1 MGRAQMEIRV
11 GRAGNGTP
19 VFLVHGQ
26 NQTFG
31 RVFGA
36 TWDNDRALW
45 MYPAFYPASGKVLA
59 DLQAVASDVDVVI
72 SDVAQRHIEALEEVH
87 RRLVAQTLPTGF
99 EYVTAPYLHQ
109 VEGLCHVF
117 YNMRAALFYDPGLGK
132 SKIAIDLIRLL
143 RHTGN
148 TATAL
153 VLGPRVT
160 VRNWG
165 RQIDLHSGRQ
175 VTWAALVGTPKQKR
189 AILDR
194 AAAEGTDIVL
204 STYDTARSLV
214 DLLVERLPYSILVC
228 DESHGVKTWQSERT
242 KTTWEIAQKAMRR
255 ILMTGSPTEGNPLD
269 LYGPYKILGDCF
281 MPETYWKYKKTFVVT
296 RGPNSPIVVGY
307 KNLDIVNARTTFLS
321 IRRTKEQCLDLPER
335 TFVDIDYTLSR
346 AQTVAYDNIVIDMG
360 IDPAVLAQLGI
371 QIRSGE
377 VGGIPILPHQL
388 SAVEMPHR
396 AAALMKLLQ
405 ITSGFLIKSEKDPY
419 YCDTVRNGTPCEH
432 RDDCVVRQINPRTPR
447 CLVDQTPWPSTTIVF
462 DENPKLDAIMELLEG
477 ILDASTH
484 KVIIWCNFHIEMDLI
499 EERLTQAEIGHVRVD
514 GNTRDTMAAV
524 DAFNDDPAVRV
535 YIGQVTT
542 GLGITLN
549 SATYTIYSS
558 LPYSLNSYSQCLD
571 RNYRIGQDN
580 KVVVN
585 RMIGHGT
592 LELAVAHLL
601 DHKVDVDSM
610 LTNKIECALCP
621 HTVKCLAKGIEP
633 FQMGCIHPKKVDRPV
648 IKAYALPVLP
658 GGNR

>member
-1 MGRAQMEIRV
+1 MEIRV

-26 NQTFG
+26 NATYS

-36 TWDNDRALW
+36 TWDASRALW
-45 MYPAFYPASGKVLA
+45 MYPAFFPASSKVIA

-72 SDVAQRHIEALEEVH
+72 SDVAQRHIEALEDVR
-87 RRLVAQTLPTGF
+87 RRLEALTLPTGF
-99 EYVTAPYLHQ
+99 EYVTAPYQHQ

-132 SKIAIDLIRLL
+132 SKIAIDLLRLL

-148 TATAL
+148 RATAL

-175 VTWAALVGTPKQKR
+175 LTWAALVGTPKQKR
-189 AILDR
+189 EIIER
-194 AAAEGTDIVL
+194 AAAEGTDMVL

-214 DLLVERLPYSILVC
+214 DFLVERLPYGVLVC

-242 KTTWEIAQKAMRR
+242 KTTHEIAQKAMRR

-296 RGPNSPIVVGY
+296 RGANSPIVVGY
-307 KNLDIVNARTTFLS
+307 KNLDVINARTTFLS
-321 IRRTKEQCLDLPER
+321 IRRTKEQCLDLPTR
-335 TFVDIDYTLSR
+335 SFVDVEYTLTR
-346 AQTVAYDNIVIDMG
+346 AQTVAYDKIVIDMG
-360 IDPAVLAQLGI
+360 IDPEVLGKLGI

-377 VGGIPILPHQL
+377 IGAKPILPHQL
-388 SAVEMPHR
+388 SAIEMPHR

-405 ITSGFLIKSEKDPY
+405 ITSGFLIKSEKDPF
-419 YCDTVRNGTPCEH
+419 YCDSARGGLPCEH
-432 RDDCVVRQINPRTPR
+432 RDACVARQIQPRTPR
-447 CLVDQTPWPSTTIVF
+447 CLVDATPWPSTTITF
-462 DENPKLDAIMELLEG
+462 DEHPKLESIMELLDG
-477 ILDASTH
+477 ILETPHH
-484 KVIIWCNFHIEMDLI
+484 KVIIWCAFHIEMDLI
-499 EERLTQAEIGHVRVD
+499 EERLNAEEIGYVRVD
-514 GNTRDTMAAV
+514 GGSRDPMASV
-524 DAFNDDPAVRV
+524 DAFNDAPAVRV

-549 SATYTIYSS
+549 SATYMIYSS

-571 RNYRIGQDN
+571 RNYRIGQND
-580 KVVVN
+580 KVTVY
-585 RMIGHGT
+585 RMIGQGT

-601 DHKVDVDSM
+601 DHKIDVDSM

-621 HTVKCLAKGIEP
+621 KNIICLAKGIEP
-633 FQMGCIHPKKVDRPV
+633 FQLGCIHPKKVDRPV
-648 IKAYALPVLP
+648 IKAYALPMLP
-658 GGNR
+658 ERAK